1 MIKSDPSSRPSR
13 DFLVDL
19 WPLMLVSIVL
29 WALLPGLTF
38 GNLHTDTLEAAY
50 WARSFALG
58 YTKHP
63 PLASWVID
71 AALWPGRWSILG
83 ILLASQLLGF
93 IAAFFIWRLVYDH
106 ASRATATFSSALFLI
121 SPIATFYAIQINHNS
136 VLIPFCAATL
146 LFGLR
151 LLEKGRLKDAIALG
165 IAVGLGAI
173 TKYEIIFAVFPLL
186 ILSVIHP
193 PFRSV
198 WKNKTAYLSVVI
210 AAILFLP
217 HLFWLKDHGWTSM
230 LRAVD
235 SSPVNGFGSIL
246 WSFWGLIWGGIAI
259 FLVPLL
265 MVHMTRDRRLG
276 ELDIVASSRNGQLI
290 GNVLFFAPLAAV
302 VLASALTGQFI
313 KALWLLPLAPSTV
326 AGLALRFPAG
336 SNKEGLLPK
345 ASIRTAII
353 GTTGIFVLYWAY
365 LGMGELINRPM
376 ESYLADTRP
385 LSKNVEA
392 LWTAHSHERLACVV
406 TDEGKVGTSPVLWLP
421 SRPDIVDI
429 TANGWATPERVAKC
443 AATGGIAVILDGGV
457 PVASQ
462 FPNVCVSKAQPVQV
476 GTIFGLARTGWPG
489 SLAYIPPAG
498 STDCGGE

>member
-1 MIKSDPSSRPSR
+1 MKSDPSSRPSR

-19 WPLMLVSIVL
+19 WPLMLVGIAF
-29 WALLPGLTF
+29 WAILPGLTF

-71 AALWPGRWSILG
+71 AVLWPGRWSIMG
-83 ILLASQLLGF
+83 ILLASQCLGF
-93 IAAFFIWRLVYDH
+93 IAAYFIWRLVRDY

-136 VLIPFCAATL
+136 ILIPFCAATL

-151 LLEKGRLKDAIALG
+151 LLEKGQLKDAIALG

-173 TKYEIIFAVFPLL
+173 TKYEIIFAAFPIF
-186 ILSVIHP
+186 ILSLFHP

-198 WKNKTAYLSVVI
+198 WKNKAAYLSVVI

-217 HLFWLKDHGWTSM
+217 HLLWLKDHGWTSM
-230 LRAVD
+230 MRAVD
-235 SSPVNGFGSIL
+235 SSPVDGFGSVL
-246 WSFWGLIWGGIAI
+246 WSFWGLLWGGVAI

-265 MVHMTRDRRLG
+265 MVHITRDRRLG
-276 ELDIVASSRNGQLI
+276 ALDHDASSADGQRI
-290 GNVLFFAPLAAV
+290 GKILFYAPLAAV

-336 SNKEGLLPK
+336 SNSAGLLPK
-345 ASIRTAII
+345 TSIRTAI
-353 GTTGIFVLYWAY
+353 TGSALILVLYWAY
-365 LGMGELINRPM
+365 LGVGELIDRPM
-376 ESYLADTRP
+376 ESYLADTHP
-385 LSKNVEA
+385 LSEAVET
-392 LWTAHSHERLACVV
+392 LWAAHSHDRLACIV
-406 TDEGKVGTSPVLWLP
+406 TDESKVGTSPVLWLP

-429 TANGWATPERVAKC
+429 TATGWATPERVAKC
-443 AATGGIAVILDGGV
+443 ATTGGIAVILDGGV
-457 PVASQ
+457 PVASR
-462 FPNVCVSKAQPVQV
+462 FPNVCVSEAQPVQV

-489 SLAYIPPAG
+489 SIAYIPPAG

>member
-1 MIKSDPSSRPSR
+1 
-13 DFLVDL
+13 
-19 WPLMLVSIVL
+19 MLIGVVF
-29 WALLPGLTF
+29 WAVLPGLTF

-71 AALWPGRWSILG
+71 AALRPGRWSILG
-83 ILLASQLLGF
+83 ILLASQFLSF
-93 IAAFFIWRLVYDH
+93 IAAFFIWRLVRDH
-106 ASRATATFSSALFLI
+106 ASRATATFSSVLFLI

-151 LLEKGRLKDAIALG
+151 LLENGRLKDAIALG
-165 IAVGLGAI
+165 VAVGLGAI
-173 TKYEIIFAVFPLL
+173 TKYEIIFAVFPIL
-186 ILSVIHP
+186 ILSLIHP

-198 WKNKTAYLSVVI
+198 WKNKAAYLSVVI

-217 HLFWLKDHGWTSM
+217 HFLWLKDHGWTSM
-230 LRAVD
+230 VRAVD
-235 SSPVNGFGSIL
+235 SSPVNGFGSVL

-259 FLVPLL
+259 FLVPML
-265 MVHMTRDRRLG
+265 MLHRTRDRRRG
-276 ELDIVASSRNGQLI
+276 ELDTDASSPNGQLI

-336 SNKEGLLPK
+336 SDSQGLLPK
-345 ASIRTAII
+345 ASIRTAITGSI
-353 GTTGIFVLYWAY
+353 GIVGIYWAY
-365 LGMGELINRPM
+365 LTVGELIDRPL
-376 ESYLADTRP
+376 ESYLANTRP
-385 LSKNVEA
+385 LSEAVET

-443 AATGGIAVILDGGV
+443 ATTGAIAVILDGGV
-457 PVASQ
+457 PVASR
-462 FPNVCVSKAQPVQV
+462 FPNVCISQAQPIQV

-489 SLAYIPPAG
+489 SIAYIPPAG
-498 STDCGGE
+498 STDCDGE

>member
-1 MIKSDPSSRPSR
+1 
-13 DFLVDL
+13 
-19 WPLMLVSIVL
+19 MLVGVVL
-29 WALLPGLTF
+29 WAVLPGLTL

-83 ILLASQLLGF
+83 ILAASQLLSV
-93 IAAFFIWRLVYDH
+93 ISAFFIWRLVRDH
-106 ASRATATFSSALFLI
+106 ASGATATFSAALFLI

-151 LLEKGRLKDAIALG
+151 LLEKGQLKDAVALG

-186 ILSVIHP
+186 VLSVIHP

-198 WKNKTAYLSVVI
+198 WKNKAAYLSVLI

-217 HLFWLKDHGWTSM
+217 HLVWLKDHGWTSM
-230 LRAVD
+230 MRAVD
-235 SSPVNGFGSIL
+235 SSPVTGFGSVL
-246 WSFWGLIWGGIAI
+246 WSIWGLFWGGIAI
-259 FLVPLL
+259 FLVPIL
-265 MVHMTRDRRLG
+265 MVHMTRDRRKG
-276 ELDIVASSRNGQLI
+276 ELDTDASSPDGQLI
-290 GNVLFFAPLAAV
+290 GKVLFFAPLAAV

-336 SNKEGLLPK
+336 SNREGLLPI
-345 ASIRTAII
+345 ASIRTAI
-353 GTTGIFVLYWAY
+353 TGSISILVLYWSY
-365 LGMGELINRPM
+365 LGVGELIYRPM
-376 ESYLADTRP
+376 ESYLANTRP
-385 LSKNVEA
+385 LSEAVET
-392 LWTAHSHERLACVV
+392 LWTVHSHDRLACVV

-457 PVASQ
+457 PVASR
-462 FPNVCVSKAQPVQV
+462 FPNVCVDKSQPIRV

-489 SLAYIPPAG
+489 SIAYIPPAG

>member
-1 MIKSDPSSRPSR
+1 
-13 DFLVDL
+13 
-19 WPLMLVSIVL
+19 MLVGLVL
-29 WALLPGLTF
+29 WAFLPGFAF

-83 ILLASQLLGF
+83 ILVASQFLGF
-93 IAAFFIWRLVYDH
+93 IAAFFIWRLVRDH
-106 ASRATATFSSALFLI
+106 ASRATAAFSSALFLI

-136 VLIPFCAATL
+136 VLVPFCAATL
-146 LFGLR
+146 LFGVR
-151 LLEKGRLKDAIALG
+151 LLQKGRLSDAIALG
-165 IAVGLGAI
+165 FAVGLGAI
-173 TKYEIIFAVFPLL
+173 TKYEIIFAVCP
-186 ILSVIHP
+186 ILVLSLIHP

-198 WKNKTAYLSVVI
+198 WKNKTAYVSVLI
-210 AAILFLP
+210 TTILFLP
-217 HLFWLKDHGWTSM
+217 HLLWLKDNGWTSM
-230 LRAVD
+230 MRAVD
-235 SSPVNGFGSIL
+235 SSPVDGIGSVL
-246 WSFWGLIWGGIAI
+246 WSFWGLLWGGVAI
-259 FLVPLL
+259 FVVPLL
-265 MVHMTRDRRLG
+265 MVHITRDRRRG
-276 ELDIVASSRNGQLI
+276 GLDHEASSPYGQLI
-290 GNVLFFAPLAAV
+290 GKVLFFAPLAAV

-336 SNKEGLLPK
+336 SSSEGLLPK

-353 GTTGIFVLYWAY
+353 GSVGILVLYWAY
-365 LGMGELINRPM
+365 LGVGELIDRPM

-385 LSKNVEA
+385 LSEAVET
-392 LWTAHSHERLACVV
+392 LWAAHSHDRLACVV

-443 AATGGIAVILDGGV
+443 AATGGIAVILDGGM
-457 PVASQ
+457 PVASR
-462 FPNVCVSKAQPVQV
+462 FPNVCVSGAQPIQV

-489 SLAYIPPAG
+489 SIAYIPPAG